1 MNSDT
6 NLKFIRERIYEIRSA
21 LIYSMSNSLI
31 KLPTSIVTAL
41 NVDEDGQ
48 IWFLISRPLRHLNEQ
63 ENEFPAKLQF
73 YRKGKPFY
81 MHVTGAAQIVNSE
94 FMVNKLIEAKQNIKD
109 LAMGHLALMKM
120 KITGV
125 DYYETITEKKP
136 KNSVQ
141 SLLRQFYQW
150 LFEPTPALGPY
161 NINTNAA

>member
-109 LAMGHLALMKM
+109 VAMGHLALMKM
-120 KITGV
+120 KINGV
-125 DYYETITEKKP
+125 DYYENIPEKKA
-136 KNSVQ
+136 KNPVQ

-150 LFEPTPALGPY
+150 LFEPTPALGSY

>member
-109 LAMGHLALMKM
+109 VAMGHLALMKM
-120 KITGV
+120 KIIGV
-125 DYYETITEKKP
+125 DYYETFPEKKA

-141 SLLRQFYQW
+141 SLLRQVYHW
-150 LFEPTPALGPY
+150 LFEPSPALGSY

>member
-48 IWFLISRPLRHLNEQ
+48 VWFLINRPLRHLNEQ
-63 ENEFPAKLQF
+63 ESEFPAKLQF

-81 MHVTGAAQIVNSE
+81 MHVSGKAQIVNSE
-94 FMVNKLIEAKQNIKD
+94 FMVNKLVEAKQNIKD

-120 KITGV
+120 KITTV
-125 DYYETITEKKP
+125 DYCETISEKSK

-141 SLLRQFYQW
+141 TLLRQVYHW
-150 LFEPTPALGPY
+150 LFEPTPAMGTF

>member
-1 MNSDT
+1 MNSDS
-6 NLKFIRERIYEIRSA
+6 NLQFIRDRIYEIRSA

-63 ENEFPAKLQF
+63 ESEFPAKLQF

-81 MHVTGAAQIVNSE
+81 MHVSGKAMIVNSE
-94 FMVNKLIEAKQNIKD
+94 FMVNKLVEAKANIQD

-120 KITGV
+120 KIIGV
-125 DYYETITEKKP
+125 EYYELMPGKT
-136 KNSVQ
+136 KNSIQ
-141 SLLRQFYQW
+141 GWLRQVYNW
-150 LFEPTPALGPY
+150 LFEPAPAF
-161 NINTNAA
+161 NSFEINTKAA